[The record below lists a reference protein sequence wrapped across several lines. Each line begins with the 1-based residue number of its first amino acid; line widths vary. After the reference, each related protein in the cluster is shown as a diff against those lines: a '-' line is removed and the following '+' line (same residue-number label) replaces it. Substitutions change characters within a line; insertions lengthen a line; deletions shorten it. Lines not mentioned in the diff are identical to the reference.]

1 MNTIYARRTR
11 TIVYATVFVACVL
24 APYLLQTYPLFVLS
38 LAIVNVV
45 AVLGVNLV
53 MGHAGQI
60 SLGQAGF
67 AAIGAYTTALLMV
80 NFGISFWAA
89 IAVGAILAGVVGY
102 VLGLPALRLGPLY
115 VSMVTFGFGLIV
127 VIILQ
132 NWYDLANGPN
142 GMVVPPPSIFGREL
156 SPQEFHIPIVIIT
169 AGLFVLARNIVN
181 SKHGRAFIAL
191 RESELAARGMG
202 VNLAH
207 YKTTAFAIGAIY
219 AGVSGGLFAGLAQFV
234 NPDSFVFQVSIIY
247 VTMAILGGIDTL
259 IGAAVGGL
267 MLTLLPE
274 FLRGAAQY
282 KDFLTGLLL
291 LLLLVFLPNG
301 LVGLL
306 RQQFSRNGKLVTA
319 AAQPT
324 SVVSNDLRAA
334 TLPTRQQSRRKD
346 LLEIKSLSINFG
358 GVRALQDVSLTLGS
372 NEILAVIGPNG
383 AGKTTLFNIISGI
396 YRPNAGQIHF
406 EGSNIT
412 TLPAHSR
419 AKLGISRTYQ
429 NLDLFGE
436 MTVFDNVRVGAHTR
450 MRSSLLQAT
459 LRTAAERAEERK
471 FCEMASDILRFVGL
485 EPYANQQAKSL
496 PFGLQRLL
504 EIARALAVAPKV
516 LLLDEPA
523 AGLSSSEMEFLMEL
537 IRKIR
542 SDFGISVLLIGHTM
556 RLVMSLSDRVL
567 VLDHGESL
575 AQGLPADIQR
585 NPRVIEAYL
594 GAEDA

>member
-1 MNTIYARRTR
+1 MTSIFARRAR
-11 TIVYATVFVACVL
+11 TVAYAAVFAVCLL

-38 LAIVNVV
+38 LAIVNIV

-67 AAIGAYTTALLMV
+67 SAIGAYTTALLTV
-80 NFGISFWAA
+80 NFGISFWVA
-89 IAVGAILAGVVGY
+89 IVAGALLAGILGY
-102 VLGLPALRLGPLY
+102 LLGLPALRLGPLY

-142 GMVVPPPSIFGREL
+142 GMVVPPPSIFGRDL

-169 AGLFVLARNIVN
+169 AGLFVLARNIVD

-191 RESELAARGMG
+191 RETELAARGMG
-202 VNLAH
+202 INLAH
-207 YKTTAFAIGAIY
+207 YKTMAFAVGAVY

-259 IGAAVGGL
+259 VGAAVGGL

-274 FLRGAAQY
+274 VLRGAAQY

-291 LLLLVFLPNG
+291 LLLLIFLPDG

-306 RQQFSRNGKLVTA
+306 REQFSRKNKLFAATA
-319 AAQPT
+319 QIAGVAREVKT
-324 SVVSNDLRAA
+324 A
-334 TLPTRQQSRRKD
+334 TLPASQQTPRKD
-346 LLEIKSLSINFG
+346 LLDVKALSISFG

-383 AGKTTLFNIISGI
+383 AGKTTLFNLISGI
-396 YRPNAGQIHF
+396 YRPNVGRIYF
-406 EGSNIT
+406 DGNDIT
-412 TLPAHSR
+412 NLPAHSR
-419 AKLGISRTYQ
+419 AKLGISRTFQ

-450 MRSSLLQAT
+450 MQSSLLQAT
-459 LRTAAERAEERK
+459 FRTRAERAEERK
-471 FCEMASDILRFVGL
+471 FREITSEILQFVGL
-485 EPYANQQAKSL
+485 EAYAEQQAKSL
-496 PFGLQRLL
+496 PFGSQRLL
-504 EIARALAVAPKV
+504 EIARALAVSPKV

-523 AGLSSSEMEFLMEL
+523 AGLNSSEMEFLMEIIHR
-537 IRKIR
+537 IRGE
-542 SDFGISVLLIGHTM
+542 FGISVLLIGHTM

-567 VLDHGESL
+567 VLDHGEPL
-575 AQGLPADIQR
+575 AQGVPADIQR
-585 NPRVIEAYL
+585 DPRVIEAYL
-594 GAEDA
+594 GADDA